1 MFCIDVIAEPLT
13 LCFRIA
19 RRSYGNRKIQAMD
32 SRRNAGSAAV
42 RLPKLTRR
50 SVIAGTSVASLAGTK
65 SASASPISDEG
76 AKTCARWL
84 RLNAH
89 IERLQA
95 RWARLESWLVKERSW
110 GQLTTA
116 ERQALPWAR
125 ELRDIDGCL
134 EVLFEKRDALLA
146 AVPATG
152 SSTLESVIAKL
163 AVTERLIWPDDH
175 PEAHA
180 LIAGSVQDLLALTRG
195 DAHTSR

>member
-1 MFCIDVIAEPLT
+1 
-13 LCFRIA
+13 
-19 RRSYGNRKIQAMD
+19 
-32 SRRNAGSAAV
+32 
-42 RLPKLTRR
+42 
-50 SVIAGTSVASLAGTK
+50 
-65 SASASPISDEG
+65 
-76 AKTCARWL
+76 
-84 RLNAH
+84 
-89 IERLQA
+89 
-95 RWARLESWLVKERSW
+95 VKERSW

>member
-1 MFCIDVIAEPLT
+1 
-13 LCFRIA
+13 
-19 RRSYGNRKIQAMD
+19 MD

-50 SVIAGTSVASLAGTK
+50 SVIAGTSVASLGGIG
-65 SASASPISDEG
+65 SAAATPVSDEA

-95 RWARLESWLVKERSW
+95 RWSRLEAWLVKEHSW

-134 EVLFEKRDALLA
+134 DVLFEKRDSLLA
-146 AVPATG
+146 SVPATG
-152 SSTLESVIAKL
+152 ASTLESVIAKL

-180 LIAGSVQDLLALTRG
+180 LIAGSVQDLLSLAGRG
-195 DAHTSR
+195 AQAPR

>member
-1 MFCIDVIAEPLT
+1 MVCR
-13 LCFRIA
+13 C
-19 RRSYGNRKIQAMD
+19 SYVNRKIQAMD

-50 SVIAGTSVASLAGTK
+50 SVIAGTSVASLGGIG
-65 SASASPISDEG
+65 SAAATPVSDEA

-95 RWARLESWLVKERSW
+95 RWSRLEAWLVKEHSW

-134 EVLFEKRDALLA
+134 DVLFEKRDSLLA
-146 AVPATG
+146 SVPATG
-152 SSTLESVIAKL
+152 ASTLESVIAKL

-180 LIAGSVQDLLALTRG
+180 LIAGSVQDLLSLAGRG
-195 DAHTSR
+195 AQAPR

>member
-1 MFCIDVIAEPLT
+1 M
-13 LCFRIA
+13 
-19 RRSYGNRKIQAMD
+19 
-32 SRRNAGSAAV
+32 
-42 RLPKLTRR
+42 
-50 SVIAGTSVASLAGTK
+50 
-65 SASASPISDEG
+65 
-76 AKTCARWL
+76 
-84 RLNAH
+84 
-89 IERLQA
+89 
-95 RWARLESWLVKERSW
+95 KEHSW

-152 SSTLESVIAKL
+152 SASLESVIAKL

-180 LIAGSVQDLLALTRG
+180 LIAGSVQDLLSLAGRG
-195 DAHTSR
+195 AQAPR

>member
-1 MFCIDVIAEPLT
+1 MVCR
-13 LCFRIA
+13 C
-19 RRSYGNRKIQAMD
+19 SYVNRKIQAMD
-32 SRRNAGSAAV
+32 SRRNEGSAAV

-50 SVIAGTSVASLAGTK
+50 SVIAGTSLASLGGIKAAGAT
-65 SASASPISDEG
+65 PVSDEG

-95 RWARLESWLVKERSW
+95 RWARLEAWLVKEHSW
-110 GQLTTA
+110 CQLTAA
-116 ERQALPWAR
+116 EQQALPWAR

-134 EVLFEKRDALLA
+134 DVLFEKRDALLA

-180 LIAGSVQDLLALTRG
+180 LIAGSVKDLLALTGRR
-195 DAHTSR
+195 AHAQR